1 MCRVCRRARI
11 IPGRNDVATS
21 EIDKRTCRKLVAQAE
36 SHSMGLSP
44 GSILLFDAASSA
56 DRFIYIFIWVY
67 VLLIFIY
74 VLSTWVRLPYS
85 PWLRR
90 IQDFLR
96 DVCEPYLRL
105 FRRILPSFGP
115 LDLSPVVAVIVLFV
129 IQKVVHTI
137 LSNF

>member
-21 EIDKRTCRKLVAQAE
+21 EIDKRTCRKLVAQPE